1 MVQSTHN
8 SVRGLKN
15 FVLSC
20 FLAAAFFSQ
29 GMPIQAL
36 EQSSQS
42 TQPSSSKWQQRTTP
56 PYLLV
61 GMEMRVN
68 FNEKGACQLLIV
80 NGKNEE
86 CGKLSEF
93 IKKAFENN
101 GIIIFDGHS
110 SQWLPYRIQ
119 WW

>member
-1 MVQSTHN
+1 MVQSTYN
-8 SVRGLKN
+8 SVRGLKH
-15 FVLSC
+15 FVLSL
-20 FLAAAFFSQ
+20 LAAAFFGQ

-36 EQSSQS
+36 EQSSQNE
-42 TQPSSSKWQQRTTP
+42 PNSKWQQRTTP

-61 GMEMRVN
+61 GMEVRVN

-80 NGKNEE
+80 NGQNED

-93 IKKAFENN
+93 LKKAFENN

-119 WW
+119 GW

>member
-15 FVLSC
+15 FVLSL
-20 FLAAAFFSQ
+20 LAAAFFSQ

-36 EQSSQS
+36 EQNSPLSG
-42 TQPSSSKWQQRTTP
+42 KWQQQRSLP

-61 GMEMRVN
+61 GMEVRVN
-68 FNEKGACQLLIV
+68 FDETGACQLLIV
-80 NGKNEE
+80 NGQNEE
-86 CGKLSEF
+86 CAKLSEF

-119 WW
+119 WL

>member
-8 SVRGLKN
+8 SVRGLKH
-15 FVLSC
+15 FVLSL
-20 FLAAAFFSQ
+20 LAVAFFSQ

-36 EQSSQS
+36 EQEQS
-42 TQPSSSKWQQRTTP
+42 AQPSSSKWQQRTTP

-61 GMEMRVN
+61 GMELRVN

-80 NGKNEE
+80 NGQNED

-93 IKKAFENN
+93 LKNGFENN

-110 SQWLPYRIQ
+110 SQWLPYRIE
-119 WW
+119 WWR